1 MKKCHS
7 CKSDM
12 IYLAKG
18 NISPLSFALG
28 STYNYLCSNCGSI
41 EWSSFKEKSKYKWY
55 KYSKEEIQRL
65 LKGSE

>member
-1 MKKCHS
+1 MNEIEKELKLSKKQNYN
-7 CKSDM
+7 DR
-12 IYLAKG
+12 
-18 NISPLSFALG
+18 
-28 STYNYLCSNCGSI
+28 YNYLCSNCGSI